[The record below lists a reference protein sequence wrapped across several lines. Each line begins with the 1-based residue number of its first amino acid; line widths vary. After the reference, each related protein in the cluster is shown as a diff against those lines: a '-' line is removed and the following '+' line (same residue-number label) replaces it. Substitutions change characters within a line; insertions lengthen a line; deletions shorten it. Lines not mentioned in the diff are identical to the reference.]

1 MHEET
6 LLSNPRTWVGIAF
19 IIFFV
24 IFGRRMWQ
32 ALAKM
37 LDNHGQVVRNQ
48 LDEAARLRS
57 EAEAM
62 LVAAQKRRV
71 QAEAEANALVEG
83 AHRQAAQVAE
93 AARAEAEA
101 AASRRERMATE
112 RIAAAEKAAVAEV
125 RAAAVDIAT
134 EAASRIMASG
144 LGPDTDAAIVDRSI
158 AGLPT
163 ALGRRAA

>member
-6 LLSNPRTWVGIAF
+6 LFSNPRTWVGIAF

-24 IFGRRMWQ
+24 IFGRKMWK
-32 ALAKM
+32 ALVDL
-37 LDNHGQVVRNQ
+37 LDNHGKVVRSH
-48 LDEAARLRS
+48 LDEAARLRA
-57 EAEAM
+57 EAESM
-62 LVAAQKRRV
+62 LESARQRRV
-71 QAEAEANALVEG
+71 QAEAEASALVEG
-83 AHRQAAQVAE
+83 AQRQAAQVAE

-101 AASRRERMATE
+101 TAARRERMATD

-134 EAASRIMASG
+134 EAASRIMTSG
-144 LGPDTDAAIVDRSI
+144 LGTETDAAIVDRSI
-158 AGLPT
+158 AGLPA